1 MLPPFALQRPAT
13 LEQALALVDDDAV
26 PFWGGTELLLAMK
39 MGLYRPDALVDLKR
53 LPELTGITV
62 TGDGLV
68 IRAGVT
74 HAEIATSPLVAEHA
88 PLLAIATQ
96 TVGNAR
102 VRAQGTIGGNLC
114 FAEPRSDI
122 ATVLTALDARVR
134 LRSTDGARELRVPDF
149 VLGAFYAD
157 RNPNEI
163 LVEVVVPLPAPVGV
177 YRKYQT
183 VERPTVVVAVVR
195 RADGAHRAVVGAVA
209 EVPYVVDAAALD
221 DVDAAAIAAAIDP
234 IADLTG
240 QEDYKRH
247 VTKVYVERAVTALR
261 EAVDD

>member
-1 MLPPFALQRPAT
+1 VLPAFALRRPAT
-13 LEQALALVDDDAV
+13 LEEALELIDDDAV
-26 PFWGGTELLLAMK
+26 PYWGGTELLLAMK
-39 MGLYRPDALVDLKR
+39 MGLYRPAALVDLKR
-53 LPELTGITV
+53 IPELTGITV
-62 TGDGLV
+62 TADGLV

-74 HAEIATSPLVAEHA
+74 HAEIASSPLVAEHA
-88 PLLAIATQ
+88 PLLAVAAQ

-134 LRSTDGARELRVPDF
+134 LRSAAHAREIRVPDF

-157 RNPNEI
+157 RAPEEI

-183 VERPTVVVAVVR
+183 VERPTVVVALVR
-195 RADGAHRAVVGAVA
+195 RADSGYRVVVGAVA
-209 EVPYVVDAAALD
+209 EVPLVVDAPTLA
-221 DVDAAAIAAAIDP
+221 DVDAERTAADIDP

-240 QEDYKRH
+240 QADYKRH
-247 VTKVYVERAVTALR
+247 VTKVYVERAITAFR
-261 EAVDD
+261 EAADG